1 MYLKSSVVLVFVAV
15 FIAFTAVILNKD
27 KIFWPRNLWAR
38 HNSATYGFSFR
49 YPPNL
54 TVLDQDPKTSSIN
67 NSALYLELVDSETH
81 FGSVDIIPVRQ
92 QVRFKGF
99 KESVPIKDGDE
110 ELIIGG
116 KTVHKEIYLDNARL
130 NVTKYASDIYFS
142 YNNSYKLKFVVD
154 INIYDTPEQVA
165 RKEKVFEEMVGS
177 ISFNGLN

>member
-99 KESVPIKDGDE
+99 KESVPIKDGQPRHRYPRFVRTDK
-110 ELIIGG
+110 LRRKYRDASFGFQQRSFWPWAIG
-116 KTVHKEIYLDNARL
+116 V
-130 NVTKYASDIYFS
+130 FS
-142 YNNSYKLKFVVD
+142 
-154 INIYDTPEQVA
+154 
-165 RKEKVFEEMVGS
+165 
-177 ISFNGLN
+177 